1 MRFIRPMIFGGPVLE
16 IGSGHR
22 PYPQSHVLV
31 DKYVEDSQREGRL
44 RTDGRP
50 LIIADIA
57 NLPFRNGAFTF
68 SICSHVLEHVENP
81 ARAIAELERVSGS
94 GYIETPSALFEY
106 IEPHRDYHKWF
117 VSREDAGLVFRRK
130 ETTAFRQNLLNRLVN
145 TNLSFKLFCAS
156 NPDLKKSILEW
167 TRKISFQVSTT
178 PFHPD
183 EYIRFTDQSPTVM
196 AGRLADRL
204 GSVLFRKVAK
214 TLGTFRRRY
223 SIEQMLRCPVCE
235 GAVRV
240 EEKRV
245 VCARCAGF
253 FLREGNLYYLTQE
266 EFEKETSGRRDGKEQ
281 CGNEATS
288 S

>member
-50 LIIADIA
+50 LIIADIE
-57 NLPFRNGAFTF
+57 NLPFRSGTFAF

-81 ARAIAELERVSGS
+81 ARAIAELERVSGA

-117 VSREDAGLVFRRK
+117 VSREGDSLVFRRK

-156 NPDLKKSILEW
+156 NPDLKKSVLEW
-167 TRKISFQVSTT
+167 TREISFQVSTE

-183 EYIRFTDQSPTVM
+183 EYVHFARQSSSVM
-196 AGRLADRL
+196 ARRLTARLSSALSRKAAKAL
-204 GSVLFRKVAK
+204 GS
-214 TLGTFRRRY
+214 FRRRY
-223 SIEQMLRCPVCE
+223 SLERMLRCPVCE
-235 GAVRV
+235 GEVHV
-240 EEKRV
+240 EEKRI
-245 VCARCAGF
+245 VCVPCAGYF
-253 FLREGNLYYLTQE
+253 RREGNLYYLTQK
-266 EFEKETSGRRDGKEQ
+266 EFTKDTD
-281 CGNEATS
+281 
-288 S
+288 